1 MKKFVIAL
9 DGPSGAGKS
18 SIGKMIAE
26 KYSMKYFQS
35 SLIYR
40 TLAYLCIQHNIKPEE
55 VGRIIKL
62 APTIDYLQENAD
74 IKLNTEEVGNY
85 TSKIAAIAEIREITN
100 LQLRDIIEQ
109 NDRIIMEGRDI
120 GSVVAVNAHLKIY
133 LTANI
138 KTRAERRYKQLCL
151 EGKEC
156 ILSDVLSLMQERDLR
171 DKSRKNAPLVIAKD
185 ALVID
190 SSDLTLQEIMLKI
203 EQHIATHNAGE
214 LL

>member
-40 TLAYLCIQHNIKPEE
+40 ALAYLCIQHDIKPEE

-62 APTIDYLQENAD
+62 ASTIDYSRENID
-74 IKLNTEEVGNY
+74 INLNTEEIGNY
-85 TSKIAAIAEIREITN
+85 TSKIAAIAEIRQITN
-100 LQLRDIIEQ
+100 LQLQKIIEQ

-120 GSVVAVNAHLKIY
+120 GSVVAVDAHLKIY
-133 LTANI
+133 ITANI

-156 ILSDVLSLMQERDLR
+156 ILSDVLSLMQERDSR

-190 SSDLTLQEIMLKI
+190 SSDLTLQEIILKI

>member
-1 MKKFVIAL
+1 MKKFIIAL

-26 KYSMKYFQS
+26 KYLMKYFQS
-35 SLIYR
+35 SVIYR
-40 TLAYLCIQHNIKPEE
+40 TLAYHCIHHNIKAEDVE
-55 VGRIIKL
+55 GVIKL
-62 APTIDYLQENAD
+62 ASIIDYSQENKD
-74 IKLNTEEVGNY
+74 IHLNTEEVGNY
-85 TSKIAAIAEIREITN
+85 TSKISVIPEIREIVN
-100 LQLRDIIEQ
+100 LHLRNIIEQ
-109 NDRIIMEGRDI
+109 NARIIMEGRDI

-138 KTRAERRYKQLCL
+138 QTRAERRYKQLCL

-171 DKSRKNAPLVIAKD
+171 DKSRENAPLVIAKD

-190 SSDLTLQEIMLKI
+190 SSNLTMQEIMLKI
-203 EQHIATHNAGE
+203 EQHVATHNAGE

>member
-18 SIGKMIAE
+18 SIGQMIAQ

-40 TLAYLCIQHNIKPEE
+40 ALAYACIQHGIKAEE
-55 VGRIIKL
+55 VGQIIEL
-62 APTIDYLQENAD
+62 ASSVDYLENSNNTD
-74 IKLNTEEVGNY
+74 LNTEEVGNY
-85 TSKIAAIAEIREITN
+85 TSKIAAIPEIREIAN
-100 LQLRDIIEQ
+100 LQLRNIIDQ

-138 KTRAERRYKQLCL
+138 KARAERRYKQLCL

-156 ILSDVLSLMQERDLR
+156 ILSEILSVMQERDLR
-171 DKSRKNAPLVIAKD
+171 DQTRQNAPLVIAKD

-190 SSDLTLQEIMLKI
+190 SSDLTPQEIMLKI
-203 EQHIATHNAGE
+203 EQYIV
-214 LL
+214 

>member
-18 SIGKMIAE
+18 SIGKMIAQ

-40 TLAYLCIQHNIKPEE
+40 TLAYACIQHDIKPEE
-55 VGRIIKL
+55 VDQIIQL
-62 APTIDYLQENAD
+62 ASTIDYSQANTNINLS
-74 IKLNTEEVGNY
+74 TEEIGNY
-85 TSKIAAIAEIREITN
+85 TSKISAIAEIREIVN
-100 LQLRDIIEQ
+100 LCLRDIIDQ

-138 KTRAERRYKQLCL
+138 QTRAERRYKQLCL

-156 ILSDVLSLMQERDLR
+156 ILSDILRLMQERDLR
-171 DKSRKNAPLVIAKD
+171 DQTRKNAPLIIAKD

-190 SSDLTLQEIMLKI
+190 SSNLTMQEIMLKI